1 MIAIS
6 QFKKRRELSVKTWKK
21 ALVSPNTSIQNAI
34 LAIDRGAEQIVLV
47 VDKHRKLLGTVTDGD
62 IRRGIL
68 KGISMN
74 APVKRIM
81 QCSPLTASTEDS
93 REKILALMK
102 NHLVHQIPIVNERKQ
117 VVGIELVDHLLQA
130 KKRDHFIILMAGG
143 LGMRLRPL
151 TDATPKPLLKV
162 GNKPI
167 LENILENF
175 VNYGFH
181 RFFISV
187 NYKDEMVK
195 QYFGNGAK
203 WNVQI
208 RYLDEHKK
216 LGTAGALGLLPK
228 KPTDSIVVM
237 NGDLLTSINF
247 QHLLNFHSEHKAIAT
262 MCIREYDFQVPY
274 GVVALKNQTIT
285 GVDEKPVHRFFVNA
299 GIYVLD
305 PSVLKFIPPKT
316 SFDMPQLFDKLIEKK
331 LNTVGFPIREYWL
344 DIGRIDDLERAKQ
357 EFPKANGAKRL

>member
-1 MIAIS
+1 M
-6 QFKKRRELSVKTWKK
+6 KEWKE
-21 ALVSPNTSIQNAI
+21 ALVLPHTSIQNAI
-34 LAIDRGAEQIVLV
+34 QAIDRGAVQIVLV
-47 VDKHRKLLGTVTDGD
+47 VDKQGKLLGTVTDGD

-68 KGISMN
+68 KGISMD

-81 QCSPLTASTEDS
+81 QCSPLTASVDDS

-102 NHLVHQIPIVNERKQ
+102 NHLVHQIPIVNERQ
-117 VVGIELVDHLLQA
+117 HVVGIEIVDHHLQT
-130 KKRDHFIILMAGG
+130 KKRDNFVVLMAGG
-143 LGMRLRPL
+143 LGVRLRPL

-167 LENILENF
+167 LENILQNF
-175 VNYGFH
+175 VNHGFY

-187 NYKDEMVK
+187 NYKDQMVK
-195 QYFGNGAK
+195 QYFGKGAK
-203 WNVQI
+203 WNVDI
-208 RYLDEHKK
+208 RYLDENKK

-228 KPTDSIVVM
+228 NPIDPIVVM
-237 NGDLLTSINF
+237 NGDLLTSVNF

-274 GVVALKNQTIT
+274 GVVALKNQTIAR
-285 GVDEKPVHRFFVNA
+285 VDEKPVQRFFVNA

-305 PSVLKFIPPKT
+305 PSVLKFIPPKI
-316 SFDMPQLFDKLIEKK
+316 SFDMPQLFDKLIEKE

-344 DIGRIDDLERAKQ
+344 DIGRIDDLDRAKQ
-357 EFPKANGAKRL
+357 EFPKANGSKRS